1 MHAQAI
7 GAAVDGQGDSA
18 FTLALRRRLRES
30 WWLASY
36 DLREQPECASLEA
49 GPWSVL
55 LFLAP
60 RWGPHEGGHEAWPA
74 QERIARHVGCSVRSV
89 YAHTATLERAG
100 LLRTRRTRRP
110 DGSERIYYAPGPALL
125 AALARFVERYPRG
138 EGDAPPRAKHLRS
151 VSYPVETV
159 AATPP
164 ATVAEEPV
172 SIKSAELFLP
182 EDSTPS
188 AVAGSAGELDAA
200 PVTLTEE
207 EQAASEGGEIAREAL
222 AARFARKHPDA
233 RAPRYFD
240 AADLAVVVQVARQLD
255 GSRASKSQTMRDAVD
270 GAWAASKGRAPTVRF
285 IFGSFEWFLEHVE
298 RGRAARIAAA
308 ARLANTARQRA
319 LPEPEIPRATPEEI
333 AAAIARAGIFL

>member
-60 RWGPHEGGHEAWPA
+60 RWGPHEGGHEAWPG

-138 EGDAPPRAKHLRS
+138 EGYAPPRAKHLRS

-172 SIKSAELFLP
+172 SI
-182 EDSTPS
+182 
-188 AVAGSAGELDAA
+188 
-200 PVTLTEE
+200 
-207 EQAASEGGEIAREAL
+207 
-222 AARFARKHPDA
+222 
-233 RAPRYFD
+233 
-240 AADLAVVVQVARQLD
+240 
-255 GSRASKSQTMRDAVD
+255 
-270 GAWAASKGRAPTVRF
+270 
-285 IFGSFEWFLEHVE
+285 
-298 RGRAARIAAA
+298 
-308 ARLANTARQRA
+308 
-319 LPEPEIPRATPEEI
+319 
-333 AAAIARAGIFL
+333 